1 MSCELG
7 EFVKAQG
14 GFAFKSK
21 DFGNEGT
28 PVIKIANVTGG
39 GFVDLSSYDCI
50 KANLYPRLD
59 DFLTEPDD
67 VLIAMTGANVGKVV
81 RVGKQQPVCALNQR
95 VARLQLKEGC
105 KYSKDFFY
113 YLTSSKVGYEY
124 FSSAAYGSAQPNIS
138 GSLIEALPIPNISPE
153 IANKGASFLRGIDD
167 KIHLNHQI
175 NQTLEQMAWAI
186 FKSWFV
192 DFELVKAKIAVLE
205 DGGNEEDANLA
216 AMQAI
221 SGKTLVELEQLK
233 IQSPDH
239 YQQLHTTAQH
249 FPAAMQDSALGEIPE
264 GWEIAKISDF
274 GKVVCGKTP
283 LKKNKE
289 FYNGAIPF
297 IKIPDT
303 HGKIFITNT
312 LENLSQAGHKSQ
324 QNKLLPAGSIGVSC
338 IATVGQV
345 FITTEPSHTNQQINS
360 IILYKQKYSYYLFFK
375 FKGMKDIFHDYAS
388 GGSAT
393 LNMNTSTFS
402 GIFIEKPPVDLTF
415 QFHSALAPLMDRI
428 LNNQKESETLE
439 SLRDA
444 LLPKLLS
451 GELCVK
457 NQVIA

>member
-1 MSCELG
+1 MSSDWKKYRLSDVIEII
-7 EFVKAQG
+7 G
-14 GFAFKSK
+14 G
-21 DFGNEGT
+21 GT
-28 PVIKIANVTGG
+28 PKRSEPSYWNGNIPWLSVADFNNDLRFVVHAAEKITEAG
-39 GFVDLSSYDCI
+39 LSNSSTKILEVGDIIISARGTVGCLAQLSKSMAFNQSCYGLRA
-50 KANLYPRLD
+50 KVNY
-59 DFLTEPDD
+59 LTNDY
-67 VLIAMTGANVGKVV
+67 L
-81 RVGKQQPVCALNQR
+81 
-95 VARLQLKEGC
+95 
-105 KYSKDFFY
+105 Y
-113 YLTSSKVGYEY
+113 YLVRIKVAELKQYVHGAV
-124 FSSAAYGSAQPNIS
+124 FDTITRSTFDDITVRLP
-138 GSLIEALPIPNISPE
+138 SLATQAIIVNTLGAL
-153 IANKGASFLRGIDD
+153 DD

-175 NQTLEQMAWAI
+175 NQTLEQMAQAI

-192 DFELVKAKIAVLE
+192 DFEPVKAKIAALE
-205 DGGNEEDANLA
+205 AGGSMEDANLA

-233 IQSPDH
+233 AQSPDQ

-249 FPAAMQDSALGEIPE
+249 FPAAMQDSELGEIPE
-264 GWEIAKISDF
+264 GWEVAKISDF
-274 GKVVCGKTP
+274 GKVICGKTP
-283 LKKNKE
+283 SKKMKA
-289 FYNGAIPF
+289 FYSGEIPF
-297 IKIPDT
+297 VKIPDT

-312 LENLSQAGHKSQ
+312 SENLSQAGHKSQ

-451 GELCVK
+451 GKIKVQKL
-457 NQVIA
+457 